1 MRENKPILKILIS
14 CGSYSWGG
22 LEMISLETAQKLREA
37 GNNIKIICSAG
48 SRLADES
55 RKSGFETIEIFSK
68 DIKIFSSILKLK
80 KYLKISNADVIH
92 TNHSHD
98 LWVLTPALR
107 RSGSKAKLFLTKHMA
122 SGVKK
127 TDIVHSYLYNRLNG
141 IFAISNF
148 ISESVLKTC
157 PVPNEKVHLLPVGID
172 MKKFSKENFSKDDI
186 KAEMQIPGGK
196 LIIGIMGRMT
206 PGKGHEEF
214 LEAAKKINETHKD
227 KVFFLVVGSASYGE
241 EEYGSKIKNY
251 SRELNIENILFT
263 GYTDD
268 APKMLA
274 AMDILAFPS
283 HDESFG
289 RVLLEAMAMEIP
301 QAASGNSGVLDI
313 AVDNETGILF
323 EPKNSALLAKA
334 LKRLIES
341 EELRAKMGKA
351 SKKRAEEVFSFD
363 IMTAK
368 LMSFYNK

>member
-1 MRENKPILKILIS
+1 
-14 CGSYSWGG
+14 
-22 LEMISLETAQKLREA
+22 
-37 GNNIKIICSAG
+37 
-48 SRLADES
+48 
-55 RKSGFETIEIFSK
+55 
-68 DIKIFSSILKLK
+68 LKLK

>member
-107 RSGSKAKLFLTKHMA
+107 LSGSKAKLFLTKHMA

-334 LKRLIES
+334 LMRLIES
-341 EELRAKMGKA
+341 EELRTKMGKA
-351 SKKRAEEVFSFD
+351 SKKRAEEVFSFG
-363 IMTAK
+363 IMTKK
-368 LMSFYNK
+368 LMAFYNK